1 MNQIGDRLRK
11 LRESTGL
18 NQKQFA
24 ENINMK
30 QTTYNGYETGKHV
43 PKSEVLVLLAERYG
57 VSVDYLLGKDP
68 APNAAPTTA
77 YDQRLTE
84 LLQTA
89 SPEMKQALIVL
100 LEQAQAAE

>member
-1 MNQIGDRLRK
+1 MSQIGLRLRE
-11 LRESTGL
+11 LRERTGL
-18 NQKQFA
+18 SQKQFA

-43 PKSEVLVLLAERYG
+43 PKSEILVLLAERYG

-68 APNAAPTTA
+68 APSTPPATA